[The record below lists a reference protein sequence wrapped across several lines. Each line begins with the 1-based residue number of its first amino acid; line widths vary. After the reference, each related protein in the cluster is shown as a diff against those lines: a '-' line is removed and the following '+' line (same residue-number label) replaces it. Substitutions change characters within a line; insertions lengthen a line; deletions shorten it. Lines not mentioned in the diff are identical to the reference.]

1 MRPPLAGAVPA
12 VAVQPGNIEPKD
24 IFHVDGKMVTNGFF
38 AVKKKGAVKPGAVG
52 AKDSNVQLKVGNKE
66 AQDAI
71 AIAIQDSKTNKA
83 IGSALKDL
91 QESADKGDAP
101 LWKQQAQTLGRVKS

>member
-1 MRPPLAGAVPA
+1 MYNPSSDMKL
-12 VAVQPGNIEPKD
+12 
-24 IFHVDGKMVTNGFF
+24 
-38 AVKKKGAVKPGAVG
+38 VKKKGAVKPGAVG

-71 AIAIQDSKTNKA
+71 AMAIQDSKTNKA